1 MKKKQNQK
9 KLSLEKL
16 QITKIVNPRLI
27 KGGLGANLGSG
38 LGNGDDTKTDPT
50 NPDN

>member
-9 KLSLEKL
+9 KLSLGKL

-27 KGGLGANLGSG
+27 KGGLGVNLG